1 MGTTVVEGDFE
12 YQIAPPDK
20 FRRKESLS
28 PSGGDIVI
36 AITQV
41 LDGMGVL
48 DDSSI
53 GGSSGGDF
61 GQDGQRGGGG
71 RGGRGN
77 VGNIATALLGGLP
90 IPADASPEV
99 REDLQRRSIAS
110 DMERLLMAVLLH
122 SQTPVVWIGVA
133 ESPDG
138 TADVLEFV
146 TPDDEATRLLVDTK
160 TRMPLMMSW
169 TGVAP
174 QFGNRG
180 GNNRGGGGG
189 RGGQPQ
195 GGQQGGGQQ
204 GGRGRG
210 QANAPTTITMYLSD
224 YKTVNGMKLPH
235 LLQRGPTGETTE
247 EYAIKSYKVNQSFKA
262 DLFKTTK

>member
-1 MGTTVVEGDFE
+1 VSYTYPNAVEPALDGVDLEIERGTLVG
-12 YQIAPPDK
+12 ICG
-20 FRRKESLS
+20 
-28 PSGGDIVI
+28 PSGGGKSTLLLQVMGLLRP
-36 AITQV
+36 TGGQV
-41 LDGMGVL
+41 LC
-48 DDSSI
+48 DDW
-53 GGSSGGDF
+53 
-61 GQDGQRGGGG
+61 
-71 RGGRGN
+71 
-77 VGNIATALLGGLP
+77 GGLP

-235 LLQRGPTGETTE
+235 LLQRGPNGETTE